1 MYKNELKGLSLSDL
15 KRLLKI
21 LERGRNAAQAS
32 LDTLEK
38 SSNKVNATTKKE
50 LRKSLRFYE
59 RSTDKVYEVLAE
71 KEVQESKVAMD
82 KKREAMR
89 KKYQRR

>member
-59 RSTDKVYEVLAE
+59 RSTDKAFEVLAE
-71 KEVQESKVAMD
+71 KEVQESRVAMD

-89 KKYQRR
+89 KKYRRR